1 MKANNMQTK
10 SKYTTDSF
18 RQIKDAETGEVSVK
32 RWVEERQV
40 AVTLNTYEDTTG
52 VFWKGARI
60 A

>member
-1 MKANNMQTK
+1 MKANNMKTVSTYTVGK
-10 SKYTTDSF
+10 TVVNEDGSK
-18 RQIKDAETGEVSVK
+18 AVVH
-32 RWVEERQV
+32 EERQV

>member
-1 MKANNMQTK
+1 MSNNNMQTT

-18 RQIKDAETGEVSVK
+18 RKIKDEDGKTTVK

-40 AVTLNTYEDTTG
+40 AVTLHTYEDIEG
-52 VFWKGARI
+52 VFWKGARV